1 MSDLSIRADIGNEH
15 LKTAQSKRSQ
25 EDAAQ
30 KQQLVKQDPSSA
42 TGVQWAALATQPQAG
57 QAVNNNVRQ
66 ADGKTSRTAVQ
77 QKLEIVQPSLDD
89 VAILSTAVSMNETE
103 VEAPRP
109 GLVARHLA
117 DRFNMASLESTY
129 REYFKKSKSHNLLLE
144 RFMANVKFSAVK
156 SLMSLMGV
164 SADEMAKIQSEV
176 RDQALAEIDS
186 KIKNDWAYTKAM
198 LEITQG

>member
-15 LKTAQSKRSQ
+15 LKTAHAKRSQ

-30 KQQLVKQDPSSA
+30 KQQLVKQDPSNA
-42 TGVQWAALATQPQAG
+42 TGVQWAARVAQPQAG
-57 QAVNNNVRQ
+57 QVAGN
-66 ADGKTSRTAVQ
+66 
-77 QKLEIVQPSLDD
+77 LELVQPSIDD

-103 VEAPRP
+103 VDAPRP
-109 GLVARHLA
+109 GLLTRHLA